1 MKAMILAAGRGERMR
16 PLTDHVPKPLLKV
29 GGRCLI
35 EYHLGALA
43 SAGIREIVINH
54 AWLGAQIEQALGDG
68 SHWGV
73 EIRYSAEQEGLE
85 TGGGIFNAL
94 PLLGEQP
101 FLVVNGDVWCN
112 YPFHQLPVEPA
123 AGLAHLV
130 LVDSPP
136 HHPEGDFVLQ
146 GGRVRLEGGP
156 RLTYSGI
163 AVCHPALFASCTPGI
178 FPLAPLLR
186 SAITAEKVSGEHYR
200 GRWVDVGTPERL
212 HELREE
218 ITALT

>member
-1 MKAMILAAGRGERMR
+1 MKAMILAAGRGKRMR
-16 PLTDHVPKPLLKV
+16 PLSDHVPKPLLKV

-35 EYHLGALA
+35 EYHLIALA
-43 SAGIREIVINH
+43 SAGIRDIVINH
-54 AWLGAQIEQALGDG
+54 AWLGEQIERVLGDG
-68 SHWGV
+68 SCWGV
-73 EIRYSAEQEGLE
+73 KIQYSAEGEGLE
-85 TGGGIFNAL
+85 TGGGILNAL

-112 YPFHQLPVEPA
+112 YPFHQLPAEP

-130 LVDSPP
+130 LVESPP

-146 GGRVRLEGGP
+146 ENRVCLEGGP

-163 AVCHPALFASCTPGI
+163 GVYHPALFADCAPGA

-186 SAITAEKVSGEHYR
+186 RAITAGMITGEQYH

-212 HELREE
+212 QMLDDE
-218 ITALT
+218 ITTLT